1 MLRAAASGDLD
12 TLILIGADPLS
23 DFPDRNLAA
32 EAIQKVKTL
41 SPSTHLSLTQLRR
54 LMSYYQRLRM
64 ENKEARQPILKVV

>member
-32 EAIQKVKTL
+32 EAIQKSKT
-41 SPSTHLSLTQLRR
+41 PYRC
-54 LMSYYQRLRM
+54 
-64 ENKEARQPILKVV
+64 